1 MYNEEREAL
10 TVVRT
15 PIPKAFARAF
25 QNRPPIPLARAVL
38 TPRGIVY
45 YRANR
50 LFVPYT
56 ATLATWPGTLMN
68 AVPAITYAGRI
79 DAVRINKAEVG
90 LVPAP
95 ATVKADGQTFEVWVT
110 YTNLSSARI
119 VCGVEVRVT
128 RPDLSACPIPAIDW
142 AGQSPNQQLT
152 HAYNIASS
160 PVNQTGN
167 WTAVITLYA
176 Q

>member
-1 MYNEEREAL
+1 MYNDRE
-10 TVVRT
+10 TVSTLT
-15 PIPKAFARAF
+15 PIPRAF
-25 QNRPPIPLARAVL
+25 ERAFRRPIPLARAIL

-45 YRANR
+45 YRP
-50 LFVPYT
+50 LPYT
-56 ATLATWPGTLMN
+56 ATLGSPWSGVVMN
-68 AVPAITYAGRI
+68 AVAAITYNGRI

-90 LVPAP
+90 LVTAP

-119 VCGVEVRVT
+119 ITGVEIRVT
-128 RPDLSACPIPAIDW
+128 RPDGSACPIPAIDW
-142 AGQSPNQQLT
+142 AGQSPNEQLNI
-152 HAYNIASS
+152 AKNIASS
-160 PVNQTGN
+160 PVNLAGN